1 MRHSVNRPEYHPTA
15 LRRAMRRIRNRI
27 DLRKDHEEP
36 PGLRPGDYLRKI
48 KAWLEDRRTQTQARE
63 AFEVTEW

>member
-1 MRHSVNRPEYHPTA
+1 
-15 LRRAMRRIRNRI
+15 MRRIRNRI